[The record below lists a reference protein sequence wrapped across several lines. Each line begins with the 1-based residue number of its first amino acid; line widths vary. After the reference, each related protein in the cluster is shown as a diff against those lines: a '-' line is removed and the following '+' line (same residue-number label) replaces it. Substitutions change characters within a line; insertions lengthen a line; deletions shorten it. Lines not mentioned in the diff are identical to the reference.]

1 MAAKQ
6 EVEKGNGN
14 ITEPLIVQE
23 KQGEAQ
29 IKSNNGGLRMVLLSI
44 FVAVCGSFEFGSCAG
59 FSAPAQYGIM
69 NELGLS
75 YSQYSVFGS
84 ILSIG
89 AMIGAISS
97 GWIAD
102 SIGRKGAMRMSS
114 MVCIA
119 GWITVYLSF
128 GSVSLD
134 SGRFLLGYG
143 IGILSYV
150 IPVFIAEITPK
161 NHRGTLATANQLFI
175 VTGLFIAFVVGAF
188 VTWRT
193 LALTGILP
201 CMVLLVGL
209 FFIPESPR
217 WLARAGYEREFK
229 AELQKLRG
237 VEADVS
243 EEEAE
248 IQEYMVT
255 HQLLPKVGIM
265 VLLDKQNVSSV
276 IVGVG
281 LMVFQQ
287 FGGYNGIVFYA
298 DQIFVSAGVPPNLG
312 GILYSSLQVI
322 VTAFGASLIDRL
334 GRRPLLMV
342 SAFGLLLGCLLT
354 GISFFLKAHQLAPNL
369 VPILAVTGIMVH
381 IGFYSVG
388 LGPIPWLIMSEI
400 FPLHVKAIAGSLV
413 TLVNWFGAWAVSYT
427 FNFLMNWSSHGTFF
441 GYAFVCAAAIVF
453 IIMVNRMMG
462 RDSSNG
468 GLITASLL
476 DGEVR
481 NEDGPISIND
491 LEGGDAPPTGGGF
504 TVVVVFSTLIA
515 VCGSFIFGTA
525 VGYSSPAESGIVDD
539 LGLSTAE
546 DNDIKTNVDN
556 INQLFTSRMTPKAF
570 SVPHLDA
577 AMYSIFGSILTI
589 GGMIGAVM
597 SGKIADLIGRRG
609 AMWVSEFFCTI
620 GWIAIAF
627 SEGAWLL
634 DIGRLLIGC
643 GIGALSYVVPVY
655 IAEITP
661 KNLRGRFSGLNML
674 FISCGTSVMYFT
686 GGVVTWRILALIG
699 TIPCLLP
706 LFGLFFVPESPRWLA
721 KVGREKEFEASLQ
734 HLRGKDT
741 DISFEASDIKDY
753 TRYLEG
759 LSETRIID
767 IFQRK
772 YAYCL
777 TVGVGLMIVQEFGG
791 LNGFAFYTS
800 SILDSAGFL
809 SKVGTMAYGLVQ
821 IPATI
826 LGVFLFDKIG
836 RRPVLLVSAAGT
848 CLGCFLTGL
857 AFFLQDLHYWKEGTP
872 ILALVGVLVFSS
884 SFVFGM
890 GGIPWII
897 MSEIFPINIKGPAG
911 SLVTFVCW
919 FGSWLVACTF
929 YFLFEWSSAGT
940 FFIFSSICGLGVL
953 FIAKLVP
960 ETKGRT
966 LEEIQ
971 ASITYFLQ

>member
-1 MAAKQ
+1 
-6 EVEKGNGN
+6 
-14 ITEPLIVQE
+14 
-23 KQGEAQ
+23 
-29 IKSNNGGLRMVLLSI
+29 
-44 FVAVCGSFEFGSCAG
+44 
-59 FSAPAQYGIM
+59 
-69 NELGLS
+69 
-75 YSQYSVFGS
+75 
-84 ILSIG
+84 
-89 AMIGAISS
+89 
-97 GWIAD
+97 
-102 SIGRKGAMRMSS
+102 
-114 MVCIA
+114 
-119 GWITVYLSF
+119 
-128 GSVSLD
+128 
-134 SGRFLLGYG
+134 
-143 IGILSYV
+143 
-150 IPVFIAEITPK
+150 
-161 NHRGTLATANQLFI
+161 
-175 VTGLFIAFVVGAF
+175 
-188 VTWRT
+188 
-193 LALTGILP
+193 
-201 CMVLLVGL
+201 
-209 FFIPESPR
+209 
-217 WLARAGYEREFK
+217 
-229 AELQKLRG
+229 
-237 VEADVS
+237 
-243 EEEAE
+243 
-248 IQEYMVT
+248 
-255 HQLLPKVGIM
+255 
-265 VLLDKQNVSSV
+265 
-276 IVGVG
+276 
-281 LMVFQQ
+281 
-287 FGGYNGIVFYA
+287 
-298 DQIFVSAGVPPNLG
+298 
-312 GILYSSLQVI
+312 
-322 VTAFGASLIDRL
+322 
-334 GRRPLLMV
+334 
-342 SAFGLLLGCLLT
+342 
-354 GISFFLKAHQLAPNL
+354 
-369 VPILAVTGIMVH
+369 
-381 IGFYSVG
+381 
-388 LGPIPWLIMSEI
+388 
-400 FPLHVKAIAGSLV
+400 
-413 TLVNWFGAWAVSYT
+413 
-427 FNFLMNWSSHGTFF
+427 
-441 GYAFVCAAAIVF
+441 
-453 IIMVNRMMG
+453 MMG

-476 DGEVR
+476 HGEVR
-481 NEDGPISIND
+481 DEDGPISIND
-491 LEGGDAPPTGGGF
+491 LEGGDAPPAGGGSSSFF
-504 TVVVVFSTLIA
+504 TIAVVFSTLIA

-525 VGYSSPAESGIVDD
+525 VGYSSPAESGIVND

-546 DNDIKTNVDN
+546 
-556 INQLFTSRMTPKAF
+556 
-570 SVPHLDA
+570 
-577 AMYSIFGSILTI
+577 YSIFGSILTI

-643 GIGALSYVVPVY
+643 GIGALSYVVIAVPVY

-857 AFFLQDLHYWKEGTP
+857 AFLLQDLHYWKEGTP

>member
-1 MAAKQ
+1 
-6 EVEKGNGN
+6 
-14 ITEPLIVQE
+14 
-23 KQGEAQ
+23 
-29 IKSNNGGLRMVLLSI
+29 
-44 FVAVCGSFEFGSCAG
+44 
-59 FSAPAQYGIM
+59 
-69 NELGLS
+69 
-75 YSQYSVFGS
+75 
-84 ILSIG
+84 
-89 AMIGAISS
+89 
-97 GWIAD
+97 
-102 SIGRKGAMRMSS
+102 
-114 MVCIA
+114 
-119 GWITVYLSF
+119 
-128 GSVSLD
+128 
-134 SGRFLLGYG
+134 
-143 IGILSYV
+143 
-150 IPVFIAEITPK
+150 
-161 NHRGTLATANQLFI
+161 
-175 VTGLFIAFVVGAF
+175 
-188 VTWRT
+188 
-193 LALTGILP
+193 
-201 CMVLLVGL
+201 
-209 FFIPESPR
+209 
-217 WLARAGYEREFK
+217 
-229 AELQKLRG
+229 
-237 VEADVS
+237 
-243 EEEAE
+243 
-248 IQEYMVT
+248 
-255 HQLLPKVGIM
+255 
-265 VLLDKQNVSSV
+265 
-276 IVGVG
+276 
-281 LMVFQQ
+281 
-287 FGGYNGIVFYA
+287 
-298 DQIFVSAGVPPNLG
+298 
-312 GILYSSLQVI
+312 
-322 VTAFGASLIDRL
+322 
-334 GRRPLLMV
+334 
-342 SAFGLLLGCLLT
+342 
-354 GISFFLKAHQLAPNL
+354 
-369 VPILAVTGIMVH
+369 
-381 IGFYSVG
+381 
-388 LGPIPWLIMSEI
+388 
-400 FPLHVKAIAGSLV
+400 
-413 TLVNWFGAWAVSYT
+413 
-427 FNFLMNWSSHGTFF
+427 
-441 GYAFVCAAAIVF
+441 
-453 IIMVNRMMG
+453 MMG

-476 DGEVR
+476 HGEVR
-481 NEDGPISIND
+481 DEDGPISIND
-491 LEGGDAPPTGGGF
+491 LEGGDAPPAGGGSSSFF
-504 TVVVVFSTLIA
+504 TIAVVFSTLIA

-525 VGYSSPAESGIVDD
+525 VGYSSPAESGIVND

-546 DNDIKTNVDN
+546 
-556 INQLFTSRMTPKAF
+556 
-570 SVPHLDA
+570 
-577 AMYSIFGSILTI
+577 YSIFGSILTI

-627 SEGAWLL
+627 SE
-634 DIGRLLIGC
+634 
-643 GIGALSYVVPVY
+643 
-655 IAEITP
+655 
-661 KNLRGRFSGLNML
+661 L

-857 AFFLQDLHYWKEGTP
+857 AFLLQDLHYWKEGTP

>member
-1 MAAKQ
+1 
-6 EVEKGNGN
+6 
-14 ITEPLIVQE
+14 
-23 KQGEAQ
+23 
-29 IKSNNGGLRMVLLSI
+29 
-44 FVAVCGSFEFGSCAG
+44 
-59 FSAPAQYGIM
+59 
-69 NELGLS
+69 
-75 YSQYSVFGS
+75 
-84 ILSIG
+84 
-89 AMIGAISS
+89 
-97 GWIAD
+97 
-102 SIGRKGAMRMSS
+102 
-114 MVCIA
+114 
-119 GWITVYLSF
+119 
-128 GSVSLD
+128 
-134 SGRFLLGYG
+134 
-143 IGILSYV
+143 
-150 IPVFIAEITPK
+150 
-161 NHRGTLATANQLFI
+161 
-175 VTGLFIAFVVGAF
+175 
-188 VTWRT
+188 
-193 LALTGILP
+193 
-201 CMVLLVGL
+201 
-209 FFIPESPR
+209 
-217 WLARAGYEREFK
+217 
-229 AELQKLRG
+229 
-237 VEADVS
+237 
-243 EEEAE
+243 
-248 IQEYMVT
+248 
-255 HQLLPKVGIM
+255 
-265 VLLDKQNVSSV
+265 
-276 IVGVG
+276 
-281 LMVFQQ
+281 
-287 FGGYNGIVFYA
+287 
-298 DQIFVSAGVPPNLG
+298 
-312 GILYSSLQVI
+312 
-322 VTAFGASLIDRL
+322 
-334 GRRPLLMV
+334 
-342 SAFGLLLGCLLT
+342 
-354 GISFFLKAHQLAPNL
+354 
-369 VPILAVTGIMVH
+369 
-381 IGFYSVG
+381 
-388 LGPIPWLIMSEI
+388 
-400 FPLHVKAIAGSLV
+400 
-413 TLVNWFGAWAVSYT
+413 
-427 FNFLMNWSSHGTFF
+427 
-441 GYAFVCAAAIVF
+441 
-453 IIMVNRMMG
+453 MMG

-476 DGEVR
+476 HGEVR
-481 NEDGPISIND
+481 DEDGPISIND
-491 LEGGDAPPTGGGF
+491 LEGGDAPPAGGGSSSFF
-504 TVVVVFSTLIA
+504 TIAVVFSTLIA

-525 VGYSSPAESGIVDD
+525 VGYSSPAESGIVND

-546 DNDIKTNVDN
+546 
-556 INQLFTSRMTPKAF
+556 
-570 SVPHLDA
+570 
-577 AMYSIFGSILTI
+577 YSIFGSILTI

-627 SEGAWLL
+627 SE
-634 DIGRLLIGC
+634 
-643 GIGALSYVVPVY
+643 VPVY

-857 AFFLQDLHYWKEGTP
+857 AFLLQDLHYWKEGTP

>member
-44 FVAVCGSFEFGSCAG
+44 FVAVCGSFEFGSCVGLCYFSAYKLLAMQAG

-102 SIGRKGAMRMSS
+102 SIGRKG
-114 MVCIA
+114 
-119 GWITVYLSF
+119 

-276 IVGVG
+276 IES
-281 LMVFQQ
+281 LL
-287 FGGYNGIVFYA
+287 
-298 DQIFVSAGVPPNLG
+298 NLG

-334 GRRPLLMV
+334 GRRPLLM
-342 SAFGLLLGCLLT
+342 
-354 GISFFLKAHQLAPNL
+354 AHQLAPNL
-369 VPILAVTGIMVH
+369 VPILAVTGIMHIDKLVNRENGTDVSVLIQVH

-546 DNDIKTNVDN
+546 
-556 INQLFTSRMTPKAF
+556 
-570 SVPHLDA
+570 
-577 AMYSIFGSILTI
+577 YSIFGSILTI

-609 AMWVSEFFCTI
+609 
-620 GWIAIAF
+620 
-627 SEGAWLL
+627 
-634 DIGRLLIGC
+634 
-643 GIGALSYVVPVY
+643 VPVY

-661 KNLRGRFSGLNML
+661 KNLRGRFSGLNM
-674 FISCGTSVMYFT
+674 
-686 GGVVTWRILALIG
+686 
-699 TIPCLLP
+699 
-706 LFGLFFVPESPRWLA
+706 A

-800 SILDSAGFL
+800 SILDSAGKSRVPEDASCFL

-857 AFFLQDLHYWKEGTP
+857 AFFLQ
-872 ILALVGVLVFSS
+872 VFSS

-897 MSEIFPINIKGPAG
+897 MSEVHDEKTMAD
-911 SLVTFVCW
+911 TFVI
-919 FGSWLVACTF
+919 LQA
-929 YFLFEWSSAGT
+929 
-940 FFIFSSICGLGVL
+940 IPP
-953 FIAKLVP
+953 LVP
-960 ETKGRT
+960 IKEKQGWVNQI
-966 LEEIQ
+966 LI
-971 ASITYFLQ
+971 L

>member
-1 MAAKQ
+1 
-6 EVEKGNGN
+6 
-14 ITEPLIVQE
+14 
-23 KQGEAQ
+23 
-29 IKSNNGGLRMVLLSI
+29 
-44 FVAVCGSFEFGSCAG
+44 
-59 FSAPAQYGIM
+59 
-69 NELGLS
+69 
-75 YSQYSVFGS
+75 
-84 ILSIG
+84 
-89 AMIGAISS
+89 
-97 GWIAD
+97 
-102 SIGRKGAMRMSS
+102 
-114 MVCIA
+114 
-119 GWITVYLSF
+119 
-128 GSVSLD
+128 
-134 SGRFLLGYG
+134 
-143 IGILSYV
+143 
-150 IPVFIAEITPK
+150 
-161 NHRGTLATANQLFI
+161 
-175 VTGLFIAFVVGAF
+175 
-188 VTWRT
+188 
-193 LALTGILP
+193 
-201 CMVLLVGL
+201 
-209 FFIPESPR
+209 
-217 WLARAGYEREFK
+217 
-229 AELQKLRG
+229 
-237 VEADVS
+237 
-243 EEEAE
+243 
-248 IQEYMVT
+248 
-255 HQLLPKVGIM
+255 
-265 VLLDKQNVSSV
+265 
-276 IVGVG
+276 
-281 LMVFQQ
+281 
-287 FGGYNGIVFYA
+287 
-298 DQIFVSAGVPPNLG
+298 
-312 GILYSSLQVI
+312 
-322 VTAFGASLIDRL
+322 
-334 GRRPLLMV
+334 
-342 SAFGLLLGCLLT
+342 
-354 GISFFLKAHQLAPNL
+354 
-369 VPILAVTGIMVH
+369 
-381 IGFYSVG
+381 
-388 LGPIPWLIMSEI
+388 
-400 FPLHVKAIAGSLV
+400 
-413 TLVNWFGAWAVSYT
+413 
-427 FNFLMNWSSHGTFF
+427 
-441 GYAFVCAAAIVF
+441 
-453 IIMVNRMMG
+453 MMG

-476 DGEVR
+476 HGEVR
-481 NEDGPISIND
+481 DEDGPISIND
-491 LEGGDAPPTGGGF
+491 LEGGDAPPAGGGSSSFF
-504 TVVVVFSTLIA
+504 TIAVVFSTLIA

-525 VGYSSPAESGIVDD
+525 
-539 LGLSTAE
+539 
-546 DNDIKTNVDN
+546 
-556 INQLFTSRMTPKAF
+556 
-570 SVPHLDA
+570 
-577 AMYSIFGSILTI
+577 
-589 GGMIGAVM
+589 
-597 SGKIADLIGRRG
+597 
-609 AMWVSEFFCTI
+609 
-620 GWIAIAF
+620 
-627 SEGAWLL
+627 GAWLL

-857 AFFLQDLHYWKEGTP
+857 AFLLQDLHYWKEGTP